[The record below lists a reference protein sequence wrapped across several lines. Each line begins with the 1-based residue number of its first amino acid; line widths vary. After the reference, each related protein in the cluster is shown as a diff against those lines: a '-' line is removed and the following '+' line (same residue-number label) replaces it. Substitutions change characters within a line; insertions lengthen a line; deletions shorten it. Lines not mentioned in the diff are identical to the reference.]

1 MDMARVE
8 SVIKRYRSSEA
19 GLISG
24 AEVMVDANP
33 YLGFE
38 HDDLCHGDCS
48 VIVAPRCPSAP
59 MRGGRHGYRL
69 STWIT
74 STREHPH
81 RRIPVHRIAPS
92 SI

>member
-33 YLGFE
+33 YLGSE
-38 HDDLCHGDCS
+38 YDDF
-48 VIVAPRCPSAP
+48 VPRGLFCD
-59 MRGGRHGYRL
+59 RGAAVSIGPDAWRTPRV
-69 STWIT
+69 ST
-74 STREHPH
+74 
-81 RRIPVHRIAPS
+81 VHVDHLHT
-92 SI
+92 